1 MNNPN
6 FKHLNNEQLDDLKQ
20 LTDRM
25 IDICL
30 KNGVARDD
38 VHKQLDD
45 ILSEQLK
52 RL

>member
-1 MNNPN
+1 MNDTK
-6 FKHLNNEQLDDLKQ
+6 FKHLNDEQLDDLKK

-30 KNGVARDD
+30 KSGVARDD
-38 VHKQLDD
+38 IHKQLDD
-45 ILSEQLK
+45 ILAEQLK